1 MAERLSR
8 PGRPIPPW
16 EPWEAIPVALAAFGA
31 TAIASV
37 LIAAAVGIGGPGLL
51 LGGLAFELALG
62 GFSVVWVAVRHRGAV
77 PALGLRSRRPTGDVV
92 LGAFV
97 GAAIFGVIA
106 FVVFPAIQLLWQA
119 ITGHPPS
126 PIDQLPV
133 EFDLL
138 NTVLSAVLVVAAAP
152 FGEETFF
159 RGFLYGGLKKR
170 IGLGWAAI
178 VSSGFFA
185 AVHAPQGGA
194 LVPAMF
200 VVGMLL
206 ALLYEWRGS
215 LAASMAGHAAFNI
228 IGFTAI
234 VLSRA

>member
-8 PGRPIPPW
+8 PERLLPPW
-16 EPWEAIPVALAAFGA
+16 EPWEAVPVALAAFGA

-37 LIAAAVGIGGPGLL
+37 LLAAAVGIGGPGLL
-51 LGGLAFELALG
+51 LAGLAFEVALG
-62 GFSVVWVAVRHRGAV
+62 GFSILWVAIRYRAAV
-77 PALGLRSRRPTGDVV
+77 PALGLRSRRPTTDVV
-92 LGAFV
+92 VGAFV
-97 GAAIFGVIA
+97 GAAIFGVTA
-106 FVVFPAIQLLWQA
+106 FVVFPAVEVLWQA
-119 ITGHPPS
+119 FTGHPPS

-138 NTVLSAVLVVAAAP
+138 NTVLSGILVVAAAP

-170 IGLGWAAI
+170 VGFVWALVI
-178 VSSGFFA
+178 SSVFFGA
-185 AVHAPQGGA
+185 FHLQAGAA
-194 LVPAMF
+194 LVPTMF
-200 VVGMLL
+200 VVGLLL

-234 VLSRA
+234 VLSRT